1 MPLIYNDTT
10 YNYSNTKNI
19 NLDSTNEV
27 KILQYKKIYELKT
40 VKIGSNGITDVDGTT
55 VYQVGVKEQLYG
67 NFDSIGFE
75 LKSNS
80 TCQYN
85 ITSYDEETGVV
96 NISIKSS
103 LPNINVSYKLYT
115 LHYLWLKPY
124 TFTYVTDE
132 GVGSTIVTRKLSN
145 EFSASINAQLYNGN
159 TIYHGDILNVNAS
172 LTDTE
177 NYKFKKTYPYEVSVN
192 DNLQIKFETYKKK
205 TTTVTSTSG
214 PFAVDINGFT
224 YYPATGVIQL
234 EKNLTDVSIS
244 GFNNVISYNSS
255 TGQAS
260 YTIYG
265 ARANANVTA
274 TITYWE

>member
-10 YNYSNTKNI
+10 YNYSNTNNI

-55 VYQVGVKEQLYG
+55 FYQVSVKEQLYG
-67 NFDSIGFE
+67 NFDTVGFE
-75 LKSNS
+75 LKSNLI
-80 TCQYN
+80 CQYN
-85 ITSYDEETGVV
+85 INSYDEETGIV

-124 TFTYVTDE
+124 TFTYTIDE
-132 GVGSTIVTRKLSN
+132 GVGSTIITRKLSN

-159 TIYHGDILNVNAS
+159 TIYHGDILNVNAT

-177 NYKFKKTYPYEVSVN
+177 NYKFKQTYPYEILVN
-192 DNLQIKFETYKKK
+192 DNLQINFETYKKGSTK
-205 TTTVTSTSG
+205 VTATTGLNAIVI
-214 PFAVDINGFT
+214 DGFN
-224 YYPATGVIQL
+224 YYIARGEIEL
-234 EKNLTDVSIS
+234 GKNLTDVTIT
-244 GFNNVISYNSS
+244 GINNVVSYNSS
-255 TGQAS
+255 TGKAS

-265 ARANANVTA
+265 LRANANVNA

>member
-55 VYQVGVKEQLYG
+55 FYQVSVKEQLYG

-85 ITSYDEETGVV
+85 ITSYDEETGIV

-103 LPNINVSYKLYT
+103 LPKSYFAILKTKEPYSLILGIGQRGSLLIRSKRLCART
-115 LHYLWLKPY
+115 LK
-124 TFTYVTDE
+124 
-132 GVGSTIVTRKLSN
+132 
-145 EFSASINAQLYNGN
+145 
-159 TIYHGDILNVNAS
+159 
-172 LTDTE
+172 
-177 NYKFKKTYPYEVSVN
+177 
-192 DNLQIKFETYKKK
+192 
-205 TTTVTSTSG
+205 
-214 PFAVDINGFT
+214 
-224 YYPATGVIQL
+224 
-234 EKNLTDVSIS
+234 
-244 GFNNVISYNSS
+244 
-255 TGQAS
+255 
-260 YTIYG
+260 
-265 ARANANVTA
+265 
-274 TITYWE
+274 